1 MPLSGFIREHSER
14 IIDDFEAFARTLMPA
29 GENMVRRELRDH
41 AKEMLAALVLDM
53 EASQSVAEQS
63 RKSMGHGTAHA
74 LASSGQQHADARIRH
89 GFTHAEVLAEFRAL
103 RASVLRLYEQ
113 SGATDLA
120 GVRRFN
126 EAIDEALTESMT
138 RYTASTDRYRDQFVG
153 ILGHDLRNPLNAIA
167 AGATLLM
174 MTADSDQRSANVAS
188 RILRSAH
195 RMGRLIDDL
204 LDLTV
209 TRLGGSIP
217 LTRKPID
224 LEALCQEVVLE
235 AQAAHA
241 GASVTF
247 ASSGDLTG
255 EWDHD
260 RLAQVLSN
268 LLGNAIQHGD
278 GGRVA
283 LEAQG
288 SGSDV
293 VVTVHNRGVPI
304 PLESQEAIFEPLV
317 RRSRGATGD
326 ANGIG
331 LGLFIARTIV
341 ASHEGQI
348 SVTSSETG
356 GTTMTVR
363 LPRKPAPPAA

>member
-1 MPLSGFIREHSER
+1 MALSGFIREHGEE
-14 IIDDFEAFARTLMPA
+14 IIDAFEAFARTLMPA
-29 GENMVRRELRDH
+29 GVNMVPTELRDH
-41 AKEMLAALVLDM
+41 AKEMLAALVADM
-53 EASQSVAEQS
+53 DASQTDAEQC
-63 RKSMGHGTAHA
+63 RKSIGQGAAHA
-74 LASSGQQHADARIRH
+74 LASSGRLHADARIRH

-103 RASVLRLYEQ
+103 RASVLRLYER
-113 SGATDLA
+113 SGAIDLA

-167 AGATLLM
+167 AGATLLT
-174 MTADSDQRSANVAS
+174 MTVDGDQRSANVAS

-217 LTRKPID
+217 LTREAID
-224 LEALCQEVVLE
+224 LEDLCQEVVLE
-235 AQAAHA
+235 AQAAYA
-241 GASVTF
+241 GASVKF

-260 RLAQVLSN
+260 RMAQVLSN
-268 LLGNAIQHGD
+268 LIGNAIQHGD
-278 GGRVA
+278 GGGVL
-283 LEAQG
+283 LEAQE
-288 SGSDV
+288 SGPDV

-317 RRSRGATGD
+317 RRAPGATGD

-341 ASHEGQI
+341 ASHEGRL
-348 SVTSSETG
+348 SVTSSQTD

-363 LPRKPAPPAA
+363 LPRKPAPAA

>member
-1 MPLSGFIREHSER
+1 
-14 IIDDFEAFARTLMPA
+14 
-29 GENMVRRELRDH
+29 
-41 AKEMLAALVLDM
+41 
-53 EASQSVAEQS
+53 
-63 RKSMGHGTAHA
+63 
-74 LASSGQQHADARIRH
+74 
-89 GFTHAEVLAEFRAL
+89 
-103 RASVLRLYEQ
+103 VLRLYEQ
-113 SGATDLA
+113 SGESDLA

-167 AGATLLM
+167 AGAALLT
-174 MTADSDQRSANVAS
+174 MTADSDPRSANTAS

-217 LTRKPID
+217 LTREAVD

-247 ASSGDLTG
+247 ASSGDLRG
-255 EWDHD
+255 EWDRD

-278 GGRVA
+278 GGPVA
-283 LEAQG
+283 LGAQG
-288 SGSDV
+288 SGPDV

-304 PLESQEAIFEPLV
+304 PMEAQEAIFEPLV
-317 RRSRGATGD
+317 RRAAGAAAD

-348 SVTSSETG
+348 SVSSSETD

-363 LPRKPAPPAA
+363 LPRQPAPK